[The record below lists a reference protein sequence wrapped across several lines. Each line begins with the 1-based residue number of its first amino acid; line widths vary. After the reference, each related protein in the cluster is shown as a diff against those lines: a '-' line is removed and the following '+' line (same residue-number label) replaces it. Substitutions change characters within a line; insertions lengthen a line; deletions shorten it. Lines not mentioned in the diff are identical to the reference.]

1 MYLKKNVV
9 AWNSTYIKNRIQWM
23 ERPSSQPSYNIFTIR
38 EEEFGKKF
46 KCINGIINGK
56 KNGIS

>member
-1 MYLKKNVV
+1 
-9 AWNSTYIKNRIQWM
+9 M

-46 KCINGIINGK
+46 KCINGITNEK
-56 KNGIS
+56 KMEYRSGIVEAISTAFKCQLFFL

>member
-1 MYLKKNVV
+1 
-9 AWNSTYIKNRIQWM
+9 M
-23 ERPSSQPSYNIFTIR
+23 ERTFR

-46 KCINGIINGK
+46 KCINGIINEK